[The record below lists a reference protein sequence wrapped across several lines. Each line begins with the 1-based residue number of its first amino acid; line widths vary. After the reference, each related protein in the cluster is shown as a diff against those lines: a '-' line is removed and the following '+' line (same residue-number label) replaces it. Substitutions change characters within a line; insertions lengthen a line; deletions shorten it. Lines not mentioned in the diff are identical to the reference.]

1 MFSTYDM
8 KKYGAELR
16 KIRKYLGLNQSD
28 VRRISGLNED
38 TLTNLENGLVI
49 PRYDTIEI
57 LSHVYKFD
65 LMGLLF
71 YFKNETNILALYE
84 QLDEAITYNDVNK
97 LYSIRNN
104 LFDIK
109 GSSSMDTLVQFS
121 DFDMLLSYSES
132 ILVYYDKKS
141 SSQAKF
147 TSKNSLIETLK
158 INNPDFSIS
167 SFKKFN
173 YNFLE
178 LRMLLQIALFES
190 DSENYSLSNSI
201 MEFILKKMSIFEKYE
216 LVPVKFKLI
225 IYFNLA
231 YNYHNIYNHK
241 KVYNYAVEGIELGKS
256 TNDFSNLFF
265 LYYRKGIAEYHL
277 KYPDYMDSLR
287 KSIYILDILDR
298 HELKKLYIESTK
310 KNYNID
316 IN

>member
-28 VRRISGLNED
+28 VRRLSGLNED
-38 TLTNLENGLVI
+38 TLTNIENGLVI
-49 PRYDTIEI
+49 PRYDTVEI

-65 LMGLLF
+65 LMNLLF
-71 YFKNETNILALYE
+71 YFKNEYDILSLYE
-84 QLDEAITYNDVNK
+84 MLDLAITYNDNEK
-97 LYSIRNN
+97 LKEIRDN
-104 LFDIK
+104 LINFKDDSALDNLI
-109 GSSSMDTLVQFS
+109 QYS
-121 DFDMLLSYSES
+121 DFDMLLAYTES
-132 ILVYYDKKS
+132 NIIYFDKKS
-141 SSQAKF
+141 SSQSKHAA
-147 TSKNSLIETLK
+147 KNSLVETLK
-158 INNPDFSIS
+158 SNNPDFSIS

-178 LRMLLQIALFES
+178 LRMLLLIAQFES
-190 DSENYSLSNSI
+190 DNENYSLSNSI
-201 MEFILKKMSIFEKYE
+201 MEFILKKMSIFNKYE

-231 YNYHNIYNHK
+231 YNYHNLYNHK

-298 HELKKLYIESTK
+298 HELKTLYIESTK